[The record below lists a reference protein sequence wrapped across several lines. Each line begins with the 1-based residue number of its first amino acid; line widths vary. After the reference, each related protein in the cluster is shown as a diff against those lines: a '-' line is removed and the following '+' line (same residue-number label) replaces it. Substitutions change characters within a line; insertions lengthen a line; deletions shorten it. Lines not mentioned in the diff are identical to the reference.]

1 MVAPCCLGPAREF
14 SYTGRFDE
22 RVTILAALT
31 LAAYGAALL
40 LIGAW
45 ASRRSR
51 SHGDF
56 LLGGRRLGPVIAA
69 FSASASSSSAWTL
82 VGVSSA
88 AYAWGAAAIWLLPAT
103 LSGFAINWYLIA
115 PRLQAQS
122 AADGSLTLTEF
133 ILPASLGPARR
144 WLGRLAA
151 AMVLFA
157 FVFYIASQFEAG
169 ARAVEVYFD
178 WPRELGIIAGTA
190 LVLAY
195 TLLGG
200 FWAASVSDTLQGLAM
215 VGAAVLLPIAGVAAL
230 GGPGP
235 FVTAV
240 AQLFATTP
248 LAPGQAG
255 WGAALA
261 FGFGLL
267 GIGFGYPGQPHV
279 VNRFMAMADGAAIGT
294 ARTIAMTWAVA
305 IYTGMLIVGWSAR
318 WLLDAGTVG
327 DQVLFVYTQTVLAP
341 VLAAIVLA
349 AILSAIMST
358 TDSQLLV
365 AASAVSHDTA
375 LGRAPRGG
383 ALAVRATVVV
393 ICVLAAALALK
404 LPDDIF
410 NRVLF
415 AWHALGSAFG
425 PLLVARLVGRH
436 AGPWVSAATL
446 CTGFFLTIVFNA
458 LPNTLG
464 DWAERWVPLAVAG
477 LIVALGSRPPK

>member
-1 MVAPCCLGPAREF
+1 M
-14 SYTGRFDE
+14 T
-22 RVTILAALT
+22 TLAALT

-51 SHGDF
+51 SHGDY

-88 AYAWGAAAIWLLPAT
+88 AYAWGAAAVWLLPAT
-103 LSGFAINWYLIA
+103 LSGFAMNWYLIA

-122 AADGSLTLTEF
+122 AVDGSLTLTEF
-133 ILPASLGPARR
+133 VLPASLGSARR
-144 WLGRLAA
+144 WLGVLAA
-151 AMVLFA
+151 GMVLFA

-178 WPRELGIIAGTA
+178 WPREVGIVAGVA

-200 FWAASVSDTLQGLAM
+200 FWAASVSDTLQGIAM
-215 VGAAVLLPIAGVAAL
+215 VGAAVLLPVAGIAAL
-230 GGPGP
+230 GGPAA
-235 FVTAV
+235 FFSAV
-240 AQLFATTP
+240 AELFTTTP

-279 VNRFMAMADGAAIGT
+279 VNRFMAMADGNDIGT
-294 ARTIAMTWAVA
+294 ARTIAMTWAVL

-318 WLLDAGTVG
+318 WLVEAGTVG

-349 AILSAIMST
+349 AVLSAIMST

-365 AASAVSHDTA
+365 AASAVSHDTT
-375 LGRAPRGG
+375 LGREPRTG
-383 ALAVRATVVV
+383 AMAVRLTVVV
-393 ICVLAAALALK
+393 ICVLAALLALK

-425 PLLVARLVGRH
+425 PLVFMRLIGRS
-436 AGPWVSAATL
+436 AGAGATAATL
-446 CTGFFLTIVFNA
+446 LTGFFLTILFNA
-458 LPNTLG
+458 MPNTIG
-464 DWAERWVPLAVAG
+464 DWAERWVPLVAAG
-477 LIVALGSRPPK
+477 LIVAIGSRPAK